1 MATLEAIPKLDSTPA
16 EPEDSQ
22 HEEIWNWWERSW
34 ILKEKAKKPLKEK
47 YSLKSSQKSTDLL
60 NFTDQTLTGSEITEI
75 TEAVSAVATLTGG
88 AIFNR
93 TNGIALVSK
102 DGMEPGT
109 AGSFNPYDPAV
120 LINMDSVRQPPN
132 DSYGLFAAKIY
143 PGKKITMVQHIL
155 AHEYGHSMD
164 LTYLS
169 ELEAHGIDQSRVET
183 GWGDKTGEMCVF
195 KDSFSPEANEA
206 GPTRRAREAG
216 EKEDFAE
223 SFAIV
228 ALGGDISA
236 IPSRY
241 QAIANT
247 IKLAE
252 GGAFIGPHKMT
263 AVKES

>member
-1 MATLEAIPKLDSTPA
+1 MATLEVSPKIDSAPS
-16 EPEDSQ
+16 EPEASER
-22 HEEIWNWWERSW
+22 EEIWDWWKRSW
-34 ILKEKAKKPLKEK
+34 ILKEKAKKPLKER
-47 YSLKSSQKSTDLL
+47 YSLTSGQKSTDLL
-60 NFTDQTLTGSEITEI
+60 NFTDQALTDSEIAEI

-88 AIFNR
+88 RIFNR
-93 TNGIALVSK
+93 TNGIALISK
-102 DGMEPGT
+102 DGMGINT
-109 AGSFNPYDPAV
+109 AGSFNAYDPVV
-120 LINMDSVRQPPN
+120 LVNMDCVRQPTN
-132 DSYGLFAAKIY
+132 DSYGPFAAKIY
-143 PGKKITMVQHIL
+143 PGKKVTMIQHIL

-169 ELEAHGIDQSRVET
+169 ELEAHGIDQSKVEV

-195 KDSFSPEANEA
+195 KDSFSPETDEA

-228 ALGGDISA
+228 ALGGDISS

-241 QAIANT
+241 RAIAST
-247 IKLAE
+247 IELAE

-263 AVKES
+263 TVKES